1 MTTPRTVHTLADF
14 RAANSIADAL
24 TEAAVIVDDG
34 GDFRMLVLEYD
45 DGAGDIRY
53 GTLPDD
59 AIGYYGMRR
68 DGWRV
73 RYIIGGS
80 KS

>member
-1 MTTPRTVHTLADF
+1 MTKTVHSLADF
-14 RAANSIADAL
+14 RVANSIADAL
-24 TEAAVIVDDG
+24 TEAAMIVDEG

-45 DGAGDIRY
+45 NGAGDIRY

-59 AIGYYGMRR
+59 AVGYFGMKRE
-68 DGWRV
+68 GWSV
-73 RYIIGGS
+73 RYIIGNS